1 MPDIQP
7 PRSPFTPGY
16 SKPPL
21 VFGGH
26 EQDLEELRQ
35 VFRTGDF
42 GENHTV
48 LLSGLR
54 GAGKTAML
62 YELREAALENGWMAI
77 HDDAQRGLISRMM
90 DTAIPELINKL
101 TQTER
106 KRLSGLGIWQFSA
119 EFQVTDTARP
129 GKPLLRNDLTA
140 LATMGSHRGVLITI
154 DEVTSGRVRMQEV
167 SRLAMEVSHA
177 IGNRAPVMLVFAGI
191 RVDLDALLDGD
202 QTTFLRRSRM
212 VDFRL
217 LHPEAVRHVL
227 VETAQRGGR
236 SFEPEAL
243 DLLLRVS
250 QGYPYLVQLLGDYA
264 WRKTPESDVISL
276 EDARHAQRRGV
287 DAVLTRVISRAYADL
302 SDVDRQIV
310 EAMAEDEGRSRV
322 TDLAARLGK
331 TTGYLNVYKK
341 RLVDSGYIEAE
352 GRHHVRFSLPY
363 LRDYIRAMTRTG
375 DDDGSVPGVSPWEAY
390 PPPSL

>member
-1 MPDIQP
+1 
-7 PRSPFTPGY
+7 
-16 SKPPL
+16 
-21 VFGGH
+21 
-26 EQDLEELRQ
+26 
-35 VFRTGDF
+35 
-42 GENHTV
+42 
-48 LLSGLR
+48 
-54 GAGKTAML
+54 ML
-62 YELREAALENGWMAI
+62 YELRDAALENGWMAI

-90 DTAIPELINKL
+90 DTAIPDLINKL
-101 TQTER
+101 SSAER
-106 KRLSGLGIWQFSA
+106 RQLSSLGIWHFNA
-119 EFQVTDTARP
+119 EFQITDTSRP

-140 LATMGSHRGVLITI
+140 LATADSHRGVLITI

-191 RVDLDALLDGD
+191 KVDLDALLDGD

-217 LHPEAVRHVL
+217 LHPDAVRHVF
-227 VETAQRGGR
+227 VETARRGGR

-243 DLLLRVS
+243 DHLLRVS

-264 WRKTPESDVISL
+264 WRKTPDSEVISL
-276 EDARHAQRRGV
+276 EDAQHAQRKGV
-287 DAVLTRVISRAYADL
+287 DAVLTRVISRAYEDL
-302 SDVDRQIV
+302 SDVDRRIV
-310 EAMAEDEGRSRV
+310 EAMAEDDGRTRV
-322 TDLAARLGK
+322 TDLAERLGK

-363 LRDYIRAMTRTG
+363 LRDYIRAMART
-375 DDDGSVPGVSPWEAY
+375 DDDEGSAPGVSPWEAY
-390 PPPSL
+390 PPPPL